1 MNIPAQAIINLLI
14 YNATPVIP
22 KPRQLLAA
30 RSYPTGKT
38 WSSVHLITFINQFF
52 YPPARFL
59 RAAAGYR
66 HRYPKTVLPACLRNR
81 NLQL

>member
-14 YNATPVIP
+14 YHATPVIP

-30 RSYPTGKT
+30 HSYPTGKVC
-38 WSSVHLITFINQFF
+38 SGLHLITFINQFF

-59 RAAAGYR
+59 RGAAE
-66 HRYPKTVLPACLRNR
+66 
-81 NLQL
+81 